1 MNVRGRYSNPVL
13 KPAPGL
19 YFFKLTDKE
28 IFQTIDTSKKLGYSF
43 APKVK
48 ISFEFL
54 RALKI

>member
-28 IFQTIDTSKKLGYSF
+28 IFQTVDGSKKLGYSF
-43 APKVK
+43 APKVP
-48 ISFEFL
+48 
-54 RALKI
+54 